1 MMKRLIILF
10 QLCIFS
16 LLAVG
21 QTMEVHGRVLD
32 GAQKGEPMIGAT
44 VMVKGTNQ
52 GTVTDIDG
60 LFVLQV
66 PKNAVLVISSV
77 GYKTQEVKANKVEVP
92 DVTDMDSSDAIKLLK
107 QKGLNYKIAPEP
119 EDGKEDNFVVLD
131 QNPKEGTKVDKDS
144 VVYIYSE

>member
-66 PKNAVLVISSV
+66 QDMNGHEL
-77 GYKTQEVKANKVEVP
+77 ELEANGI
-92 DVTDMDSSDAIKLLK
+92 TSMLHGMIMILL
-107 QKGLNYKIAPEP
+107 I
-119 EDGKEDNFVVLD
+119 
-131 QNPKEGTKVDKDS
+131 
-144 VVYIYSE
+144 

>member
-10 QLCIFS
+10 QVCIFS

-66 PKNAVLVISSV
+66 PKNAVLVI
-77 GYKTQEVKANKVEVP
+77 
-92 DVTDMDSSDAIKLLK
+92 
-107 QKGLNYKIAPEP
+107 
-119 EDGKEDNFVVLD
+119 
-131 QNPKEGTKVDKDS
+131 
-144 VVYIYSE
+144 